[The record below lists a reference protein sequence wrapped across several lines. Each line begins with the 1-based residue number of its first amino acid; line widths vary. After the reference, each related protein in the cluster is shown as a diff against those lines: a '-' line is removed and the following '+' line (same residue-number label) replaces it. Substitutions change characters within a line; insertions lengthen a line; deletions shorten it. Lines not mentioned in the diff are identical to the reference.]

1 MDEKMSEE
9 MIEDLNEIEEFQK
22 YDQKSHRANRRRMAK
37 AHPRNPYRKVLK
49 LVEKRKNIIKKRGG
63 RNFKEK
69 GVTFSSAKAQ
79 AIFDLT

>member
-37 AHPRNPYRKVLK
+37 AHPRNPL
-49 LVEKRKNIIKKRGG
+49 
-63 RNFKEK
+63 
-69 GVTFSSAKAQ
+69 S
-79 AIFDLT
+79 